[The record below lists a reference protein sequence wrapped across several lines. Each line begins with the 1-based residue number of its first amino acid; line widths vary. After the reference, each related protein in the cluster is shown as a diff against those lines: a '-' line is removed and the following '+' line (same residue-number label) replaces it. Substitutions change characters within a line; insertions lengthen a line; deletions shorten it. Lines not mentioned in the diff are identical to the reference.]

1 MLSIHQT
8 PAEKSRLSHLS
19 ASAQAAQIMF
29 TDSFCRT
36 ECLFKK
42 SLAFRET
49 FGCAVWYPWC
59 LEAGNSRSDDDGRV
73 ESRSVAL
80 FASHKLGL
88 LISWCICPAA
98 NGQWLLQGLGPG

>member
-1 MLSIHQT
+1 M
-8 PAEKSRLSHLS
+8 
-19 ASAQAAQIMF
+19 
-29 TDSFCRT
+29 SFLKK
-36 ECLFKK
+36 CLD
-42 SLAFRET
+42 FREK
-49 FGCAVWYPWC
+49 FGCAVWYSWY